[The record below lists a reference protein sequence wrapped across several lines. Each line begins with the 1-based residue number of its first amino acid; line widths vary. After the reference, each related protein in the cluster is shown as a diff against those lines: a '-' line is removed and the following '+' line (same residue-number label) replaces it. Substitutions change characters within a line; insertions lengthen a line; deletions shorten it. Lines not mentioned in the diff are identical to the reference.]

1 MSSPPTPSRT
11 TEPEI
16 ELQPEK
22 HRPLLANLL
31 VVLLMVGLAYLL
43 GLVLQT
49 FFRWLGIA
57 I

>member
-1 MSSPPTPSRT
+1 MSSPPTPSHT